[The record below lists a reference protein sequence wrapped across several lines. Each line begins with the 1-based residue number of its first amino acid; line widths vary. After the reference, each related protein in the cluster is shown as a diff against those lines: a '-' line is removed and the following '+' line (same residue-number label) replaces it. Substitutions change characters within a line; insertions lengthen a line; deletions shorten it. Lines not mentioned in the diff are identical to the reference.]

1 MVSEHP
7 QTPRGAG
14 GLVRAARPGGR
25 AHEGRVGRRV
35 PLGIRAEPDLPRGAF
50 GPWPRASAS
59 SRDRCRPQAAL
70 SASARTRVFH
80 RDGRGRR
87 QDAGRRAHDRAG
99 DREAENPETPPCEGG
114 LSAAS
119 ITTGASTG
127 RSHRPR
133 KLRSEERRY
142 PKPMPP
148 RFRTPPEAPLA
159 DGTGRRLGRSSRA
172 VKDYF
177 LDRANR
183 DGRVKPGHDRES
195 GRGRSSAPQLP
206 SFFPH
211 SSSSRASRPQPQR

>member
-99 DREAENPETPPCEGG
+99 DREAENPETPPCEDG

-119 ITTGASTG
+119 TAAGASTG
-127 RSHRPR
+127 RATAFKVAEP
-133 KLRSEERRY
+133 LRTRASS
-142 PKPMPP
+142 KTMPP
-148 RFRTPPEAPLA
+148 RFRKPPEAPLA
-159 DGTGRRLGRSSRA
+159 DGTGTILGRCSLG

-177 LDRANR
+177 
-183 DGRVKPGHDRES
+183 
-195 GRGRSSAPQLP
+195 
-206 SFFPH
+206 
-211 SSSSRASRPQPQR
+211 